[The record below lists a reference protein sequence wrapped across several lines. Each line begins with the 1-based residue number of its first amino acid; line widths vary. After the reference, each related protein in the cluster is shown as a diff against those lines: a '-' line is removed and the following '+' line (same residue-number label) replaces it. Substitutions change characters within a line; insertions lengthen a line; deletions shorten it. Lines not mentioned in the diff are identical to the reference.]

1 MREQLPALI
10 VVVPLM
16 AALIAPLLAYLSK
29 KVVRGLSVAAIL
41 AAHLSAL
48 ITLKEVLTRGTMYY
62 NFGGWGP
69 PWGIEYVLD
78 PLSAGLAVL
87 ISFISLMAIIYA
99 KTELED
105 VTWLRRGVFYALF
118 LLSTTGLLGM
128 IVTGDVFNLYVFLEI
143 SSISTYALIAS
154 GGTKAIFAAFRY
166 LIIGTIGGIF
176 YLLGVG
182 YLYAVTGTLN
192 MADLAV
198 RIQPLLDS
206 PPVITAIAIIIVGLG
221 IKMALFP
228 LHGWLPDAH
237 TYAPTPISAIISGI
251 MIKVPA
257 YVMFRIFYFIMGA
270 GEGPVASALT
280 VVGCIGAAGI
290 IYGSIMAIAQKE
302 FKRILAYSSMAQ
314 IGYIAVGFAIGNIYG
329 LIGAIF
335 HILNHA
341 VMKSCL
347 FLIAGAVKWKTGEY
361 TIHKILQVSRKLPL
375 TMGAFLVAA
384 FSMVGLPPTAGFF
397 SKWYLVLG
405 AFEAGKWPFIVVIIL
420 SSLLNAV
427 YFFRII
433 ENVYLRKETETEHI
447 PVVNKVELPV
457 TMLVPILILGAG
469 ILLIGVFNEQIITQV
484 IQYAVPGGGFR

>member
-1 MREQLPALI
+1 MREQLLVLI

-16 AALIAPLLAYLSK
+16 ASLIAPLLAYLSK
-29 KVVRGLSVAAIL
+29 RLVRGFAVLAIL
-41 AAHLSAL
+41 VAHLSAVL
-48 ITLKEVLTRGTMYY
+48 SLKEVLSQGTLYY
-62 NFGGWGP
+62 HFGGWAP

-87 ISFISLMAIIYA
+87 ISFISLMALIYS
-99 KTELED
+99 KTELEE
-105 VTWLRRGVFYALF
+105 VTWIRRGVFYALF

-143 SSISTYALIAS
+143 SSLSTYALIAS

-166 LIIGTIGGIF
+166 LVIGTIGGTF

-198 RIQPLLDS
+198 RIQPVLDS
-206 PPVITAIAIIIVGLG
+206 PPVITAVALMIVGLG

-257 YVMFRIFYFIMGA
+257 YVMFRIFYFIMGS
-270 GEGPVASALT
+270 GEGPVPSALT
-280 VVGCIGAAGI
+280 VIGCIGAAGI

-329 LIGAIF
+329 IIGALF

-361 TIHKILQVSRKLPL
+361 TIDKIILVSKKLPI

-405 AFEAGKWPFIVVIIL
+405 AFEAGKWPFIVVIVL

-433 ENVYLRKETETEHI
+433 ENVYLRKGTGTEDTPAI
-447 PVVNKVELPV
+447 RKLELPI
-457 TMLVPILILGAG
+457 TMLVPILLLGAG
-469 ILLIGVFNEQIITQV
+469 ILLIGVFNEQIIAQV
-484 IQYAVPGGGFR
+484 IQYAVPGGGF